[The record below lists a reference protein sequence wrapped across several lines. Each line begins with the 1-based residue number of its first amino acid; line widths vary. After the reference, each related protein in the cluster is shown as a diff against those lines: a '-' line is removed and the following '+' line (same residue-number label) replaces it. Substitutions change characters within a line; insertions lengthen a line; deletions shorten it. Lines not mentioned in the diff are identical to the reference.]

1 MVSSIMTWNTFISWF
16 IVVLLASI
24 ISLWFAGC
32 STKDNDLK
40 TSQCR
45 LKLDFNCDCKKDSSL
60 LTDVGEEV
68 NKLKD

>member
-1 MVSSIMTWNTFISWF
+1 MTWNTFISWF
-16 IVVLLASI
+16 TIILLAYAT
-24 ISLWFAGC
+24 SLWLTGC

-60 LTDVGEEV
+60 LTDVGV
-68 NKLKD
+68 QANDMKD

>member
-1 MVSSIMTWNTFISWF
+1 MNGKAEFWLLTSMLIIMLTGAMMVLT
-16 IVVLLASI
+16 
-24 ISLWFAGC
+24 GC

-60 LTDVGEEV
+60 LTDVGV
-68 NKLKD
+68 QANKLKD